1 MANAEVKSCTCW
13 GGNINWVSD
22 MHEHCCSEAR
32 QTAVPPVVVLNKHMT
47 VHDMMHSDHVYG
59 HRESLPGSPGTSVAA
74 FTGKGV
80 R

>member
-1 MANAEVKSCTCW
+1 MANAEAKPCTCW
-13 GGNINWVSD
+13 GDIIIWVSD

-32 QTAVPPVVVLNKHMT
+32 QTAVSSCSGTKQALDST
-47 VHDMMHSDHVYG
+47 WSDHVYG
-59 HRESLPGSPGTSVAA
+59 HRESLPGVPGTSVAA